1 MIVTGISKEDYKE
14 WLKELKYNKEDY
26 PKGNNVRYD
35 SSYNPQIQLSIL

>member
-1 MIVTGISKEDYKE
+1 MIVTGIS
-14 WLKELKYNKEDY
+14 KEDY